1 MRSLFIFALFIL
13 TVVSCEEKKSER
25 PDHNQ
30 DIEVK
35 LNAEP
40 ASSRIS
46 LDGIYF
52 RANGNEP
59 FWSLEMSDQIIR
71 LKTPTDSLLIPSS
84 SPVRS
89 DSSMIQYRLETEKSI
104 IHIDIVPQECIHSMS
119 GHKSPYVVNI
129 SYRLTSEKDLK
140 SVNGCGQYH
149 TDYRLHD
156 IWILESLESIDL
168 DHNETG
174 EKLTSL
180 EINAHKNTFTG
191 FTGCNRMNGQLE
203 YRHGIIRLQRIAT
216 TRRYCPNSSLTET
229 TLLDY
234 LKQWNNY
241 TIANNRLILKQGDQ
255 EKAIFRKI
263 D

>member
-1 MRSLFIFALFIL
+1 MRSLVKIALLIL
-13 TVVSCEEKKSER
+13 LVVSCEEKNSEH
-25 PDHNQ
+25 PDHDQ
-30 DIEVK
+30 DIE
-35 LNAEP
+35 LNRKTEP

-52 RANGNEP
+52 KANGSEP
-59 FWSLEMSDQIIR
+59 FWSLEISNQMTL
-71 LKTPTDSLLIPSS
+71 LKTPMDSLLIPSVD
-84 SPVRS
+84 PVRS

-104 IHIDIVPQECIHSMS
+104 IHIDIVQQECIHSMS

-129 SYRLTSEKDLK
+129 TYRLTSEKELK
-140 SVNGCGQYH
+140 SVNGCGQYY

-156 IWILESLESIDL
+156 IWILESLEGFEL
-168 DHNETG
+168 DHNEMG
-174 EKLTSL
+174 EKLPLL

-203 YRHGIIRLQRIAT
+203 YRHGMIRLQRIAT
-216 TRRYCPNSSLTET
+216 TRRYCPDSSLTET
-229 TLLDY
+229 ALLKY

-241 TIANNRLILKQGDQ
+241 TIANNRLILKQDDQ